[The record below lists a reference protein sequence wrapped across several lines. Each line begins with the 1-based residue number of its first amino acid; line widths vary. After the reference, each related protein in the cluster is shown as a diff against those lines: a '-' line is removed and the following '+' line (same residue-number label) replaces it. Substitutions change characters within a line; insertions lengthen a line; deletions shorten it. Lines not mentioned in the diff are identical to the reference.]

1 MKTFQYTALDQN
13 GQETTGSIEA
23 VSEEDAIKRLR
34 GQSLYPTEVCLPGQS
49 RRAASAI
56 KAKAKVSLMPN
67 VISRRSGYNFYIRKI
82 HRFSL
87 RGILAWL
94 CSPFT
99 RRRDTARER
108 RLLWSLLGTLT
119 RCGTPILMS
128 LKLCSRSASFRENC
142 ELMLAVHDSV
152 KEGESIVG
160 PLEARGI
167 SPIEVALI
175 GVGEETGQLPETL
188 KVIGELPDEC
198 RLDKDIQLGLVSFLA
213 PLLDA
218 GLPLVRA
225 LDVMERGYRQSGGTA
240 LAQVARDL
248 VEQIRTGST
257 FSEALARHPEF
268 DSVALS
274 LVKAG
279 ELGGVLE
286 ITLAQLRDWML
297 EDYRRLGYAA

>member
-1 MKTFQYTALDQN
+1 
-13 GQETTGSIEA
+13 
-23 VSEEDAIKRLR
+23 
-34 GQSLYPTEVCLPGQS
+34 
-49 RRAASAI
+49 
-56 KAKAKVSLMPN
+56 
-67 VISRRSGYNFYIRKI
+67 
-82 HRFSL
+82 
-87 RGILAWL
+87 
-94 CSPFT
+94 
-99 RRRDTARER
+99 
-108 RLLWSLLGTLT
+108 
-119 RCGTPILMS
+119 
-128 LKLCSRSASFRENC
+128 
-142 ELMLAVHDSV
+142 
-152 KEGESIVG
+152 
-160 PLEARGI
+160 
-167 SPIEVALI
+167 
-175 GVGEETGQLPETL
+175 L